1 MRLQSTIGLTL
12 AVSVGA
18 AWSASFAQT
27 TGTRNPPLVIESM
40 AGNDLFAFY
49 CASCHGRDAG
59 GDGPVSR
66 SLKVPP
72 PDLRLL
78 ARHNRGEFPRP
89 RVEAFV
95 THGDGG
101 SSPAHGT
108 SDMPVWGPVFRG
120 LGDTETRSQ
129 VRVANLV
136 QYLES
141 IQQK

>member
-1 MRLQSTIGLTL
+1 MRSRWIVGITL
-12 AVSVGA
+12 ALGIDV

-27 TGTRNPPLVIESM
+27 TGTRNPPLVIESV
-40 AGNDLFAFY
+40 AGSDVYAFY
-49 CASCHGRDAG
+49 CASCHGRSGG
-59 GDGPVSR
+59 GDGPIAR

-78 ARHNRGEFPRP
+78 GRHNHGEFPRL

-95 THGDGG
+95 THGAGV

-108 SDMPVWGPVFRG
+108 SNMPVWGPVFKG
-120 LGDTETRSQ
+120 LGDTDTLSR

-141 IQQK
+141 IQQQ

>member
-1 MRLQSTIGLTL
+1 MRMQSTVGLTL
-12 AVSVGA
+12 ALSIGA

-27 TGTRNPPLVIESM
+27 TGTLNPPLVIESV
-40 AGNDLFAFY
+40 AGHDVFTFY
-49 CASCHGRDAG
+49 CASCHGRSG
-59 GDGPVSR
+59 RGDGPGAR
-66 SLKVPP
+66 SLNVPP

-78 ARHNRGEFPRP
+78 ARRNRGEFPRS

-95 THGDGG
+95 THGAGA

-120 LGDTETRSQ
+120 LGDTDTRSR

-141 IQQK
+141 IQEK

>member
-1 MRLQSTIGLTL
+1 MTL
-12 AVSVGA
+12 AVGVDVA
-18 AWSASFAQT
+18 LSASQT
-27 TGTRNPPLVIESM
+27 TGTRNPPLVIESV
-40 AGNDLFAFY
+40 AGSDVFAFY
-49 CASCHGRDAG
+49 CASCHGRDAS
-59 GDGPVSR
+59 GDGPVAR

-95 THGDGG
+95 TQGDGA
-101 SSPAHGT
+101 SAAAHGT

-120 LGDTETRSQ
+120 LGDTDTRAR

-136 QYLES
+136 RYLES
-141 IQQK
+141 IQLK

>member
-1 MRLQSTIGLTL
+1 MRRQWIVGLTL
-12 AVSVGA
+12 ALGIGA

-27 TGTRNPPLVIESM
+27 TGTRNPPLVIESV
-40 AGNDLFAFY
+40 AGNDVFAFY
-49 CASCHGRDAG
+49 CASCHGRNGG
-59 GDGPVSR
+59 GDGPVAR

-78 ARHNRGEFPRP
+78 ARHNRGEFPRS
-89 RVEAFV
+89 RVETFV
-95 THGDGG
+95 THGAGG

-108 SDMPVWGPVFRG
+108 SEMPVWGPVFRG
-120 LGDTETRSQ
+120 LGDTATRSE

-141 IQQK
+141 IQEK